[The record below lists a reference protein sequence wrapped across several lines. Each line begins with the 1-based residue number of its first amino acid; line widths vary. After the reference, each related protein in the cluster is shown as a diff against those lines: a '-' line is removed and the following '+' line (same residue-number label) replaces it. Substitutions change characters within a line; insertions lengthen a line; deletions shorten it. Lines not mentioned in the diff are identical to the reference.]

1 MAIRKWIADDDDDD
15 DDDNDGA
22 RCLDNHDVDG
32 ADVLAEDES
41 SANQQT
47 SHLLPKHQYRH
58 HHDCQD
64 SDLSKKK

>member
-41 SANQQT
+41 SANQHT
-47 SHLLPKHQYRH
+47 HERG
-58 HHDCQD
+58 CR
-64 SDLSKKK
+64 